1 MYSIDEFRSHIPSY
15 EHDILHRSWITIR
28 PAVDTYQQTNQTK
41 YGGFPAPLTQTKHA
55 IIPDHVRLADLSEEE
70 IEFCGNLL
78 FPGLVKQGC
87 RMENTGMPAKW
98 KVTVEQHFYF
108 PECTIL

>member
-1 MYSIDEFRSHIPSY
+1 MYSLDEFRSHIPSY
-15 EHDILHRSWITIR
+15 EHDIFQRSWLKFR

-41 YGGFPAPLTQTKHA
+41 YGDFPAPLAQTKPS
-55 IIPDHVRLADLSEEE
+55 IIPEHVRLADLSEEE

-87 RMENTGMPAKW
+87 RMENTGMPAKL
-98 KVTVEQHFYF
+98 KVTGKQ
-108 PECTIL
+108 